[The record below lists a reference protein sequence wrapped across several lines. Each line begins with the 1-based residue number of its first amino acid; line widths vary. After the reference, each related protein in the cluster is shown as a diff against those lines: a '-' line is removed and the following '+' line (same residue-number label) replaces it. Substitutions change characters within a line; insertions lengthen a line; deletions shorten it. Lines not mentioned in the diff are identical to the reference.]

1 MLRAHCLECSQRHL
15 LLRALHMMSEKQL
28 LPSVSSACLP
38 NQMAVLYYKYS
49 RKACEKEG

>member
-1 MLRAHCLECSQRHL
+1 MLRAHCAERSQCHL

-28 LPSVSSACLP
+28 LPAVSCACLP

-49 RKACEKEG
+49 RTACKKE